1 MPDFPELSVDSAFV
15 QGLGRSMTTYG
26 TAGAL
31 AAGVG
36 LDDVGVVAGGA
47 LGAVFGAAVFLVG
60 SLFDVVFGTPPP
72 PPQPPPPPPPPV

>member
-1 MPDFPELSVDSAFV
+1 MTLEPFYIVSVIGVSENPACF
-15 QGLGRSMTTYG
+15 SY
-26 TAGAL
+26 AL
-31 AAGVG
+31 
-36 LDDVGVVAGGA
+36 GVVAGGA